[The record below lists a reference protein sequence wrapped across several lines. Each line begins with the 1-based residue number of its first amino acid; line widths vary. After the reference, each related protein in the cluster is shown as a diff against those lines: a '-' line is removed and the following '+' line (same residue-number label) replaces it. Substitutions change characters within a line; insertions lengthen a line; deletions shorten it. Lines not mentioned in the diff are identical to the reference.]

1 MKTDRPPEG
10 ITPEEWAA
18 TPEAVQQLLLATLSA
33 LEILQQRLV
42 ALTKRVADLEAQLKL
57 ASHNSSKPP
66 SSDPPSAPTRPART
80 PRGRKPGGQVGHD
93 GHERPTPEPD
103 QITAVEHHYPS
114 ACPSCGDS
122 VSNQHGDVCQ
132 PSLHYV
138 WELPIVQPLIT
149 AHHFHTVCCH
159 GCGEL
164 VTAPRPSTLPP
175 GAFGPRAAA
184 VVALLHGRYRI
195 SHREVVNLFGDLFHF
210 SLSLGSVVS
219 LQSHVSAAL
228 APIHEQ
234 VHAKLQ
240 SAPVLNIDETGWK
253 EAGQR
258 RWLWTLVGQVA
269 TLFVVANSRGRSV
282 LNALVGAEFG
292 GIVGSDRARMY
303 LSLSP
308 HRHQLCWAHL
318 LRNVRA
324 LSERKGSLAVW
335 AADVLALSEMV
346 FRLWHA
352 FRGGTLDRAML
363 AAALEPIQ
371 LALKALLERGSR
383 RYDAAEGLSHELL
396 AHWDALWTFV
406 RLEGVE
412 PTNNLAEQALRPAV
426 LWRKGCF
433 GAHSAQGNRFVE
445 RILTVSATCSQQH
458 RHLLSFLT
466 DAVDAYWQDLPAPK
480 LV

>member
-1 MKTDRPPEG
+1 MDTDTPPEG

-18 TPEAVQQLLLATLSA
+18 TPGAVQHLLLATLSVVA
-33 LEILQQRLV
+33 LLQQHLA
-42 ALTKRVADLEAQLKL
+42 ALTQRVAELEAQLKL
-57 ASHNSSKPP
+57 NSHNSSKPP
-66 SSDPPSAPTRPART
+66 SSDPPSAPPRPART
-80 PRGRKPGGQVGHD
+80 PRGRKAGGQVGHVR
-93 GHERPTPEPD
+93 HERPTPEPD

-114 ACPSCGDS
+114 VCPGCGDS
-122 VSNQHGDVCQ
+122 VNTHHREACA

-138 WELPIVQPLIT
+138 WELPLVQPLIT
-149 AHHFHTVCCH
+149 AHHFHSVCCH

-164 VTAPRPSTLPP
+164 VTAPRPSTVPA

-195 SHREVVNLFGDLFHF
+195 SHREVVNLFGDLFRF
-210 SLSLGSVVS
+210 PLSLGSVVS

-228 APIHEQ
+228 APVYEQ
-234 VHAKLQ
+234 VQTRVQ

-253 EAGQR
+253 EAGAR
-258 RWLWTLVGQVA
+258 RWLWTVVGAMA

-282 LNALVGAEFG
+282 LQTLIGAEFG

-303 LSLSP
+303 LSLP
-308 HRHQLCWAHL
+308 PQRHQLCWAHL
-318 LRNVRA
+318 VRNVRA

-335 AADVLALSEMV
+335 AADFLVLSELM

-352 FRGGTLDRAML
+352 YRGGTLDRVML
-363 AAALEPIQ
+363 ADCLEPIQ
-371 LALKALLERGSR
+371 LALRALLERGSK

-406 RLEGVE
+406 RVEGVE
-412 PTNNLAEQALRPAV
+412 PTNNRAEQALRPAV

-433 GAHSAQGNRFVE
+433 GAHSAEGNRFVE
-445 RILTVSATCSQQH
+445 RILTVSATCTQQN

-466 DAVDAYWQDLPAPK
+466 EAVDAHWQGLPAPK